1 MLDDIARN
9 PRDRVW
15 NDTRAYLADHDD
27 EIDRVVTDDRD
38 ALVLQI
44 YAREPLGGDLVLHAT
59 VERTG
64 HELDEP
70 PASDGDPGTYL
81 LWTPTLSRQKPTAEQ
96 GWQLAHRE
104 KQLRVYA
111 PTG

>member
-1 MLDDIARN
+1 M
-9 PRDRVW
+9 
-15 NDTRAYLADHDD
+15 RAYLADHDD
-27 EIDRVVTDDRD
+27 DIDRVVTDDRD

-44 YAREPLGGDLVLHAT
+44 YSREPVGGDQVLHAT

-81 LWTPTLSRQKPTAEQ
+81 IWSPTMSRSKPTAEQ
-96 GWQLAHRE
+96 GWELALRE

>member
-1 MLDDIARN
+1 M
-9 PRDRVW
+9 
-15 NDTRAYLADHDD
+15 
-27 EIDRVVTDDRD
+27 TDDRD

-44 YAREPLGGDLVLHAT
+44 YSHEPVGGDRVLHAT
-59 VERTG
+59 VDRSG
-64 HELDEP
+64 HELEEP

-81 LWTPTLSRQKPTAEQ
+81 IWSPTMSRSKPTAEQ
-96 GWQLAHRE
+96 GWELALRE